1 MAYSKRIEKIC
12 SYLKAAES
20 FADVGC
26 DHGYCSEY
34 MLKNGL
40 CKRVILSDISKGSL
54 QKAKDLLAE
63 YILDGRAVAVLGDGF
78 VGVPKDTQ
86 EVLIAGMGGSE
97 IISILSDERYGFIPE
112 YFVLQPM
119 HDSEK
124 LRRYLVEKG
133 VCILRDFTFFDGKYY
148 DLIVGRRGVE
158 DGATGAEKGATVG
171 LEEYSEDEY
180 EFGRDNLRE
189 RGEAFLKRTEKLL
202 SEARKYLACLQ
213 LKEDSRLALERR
225 ARRLE
230 RVLKND
236 GT

>member
-1 MAYSKRIEKIC
+1 MGYSKRIETIC
-12 SYLKAAES
+12 SYLKEAES

-40 CKRVILSDISKGSL
+40 CERAILSDISKGSL
-54 QKAKDLLAE
+54 KKAEELLAE
-63 YILDGRAVAVLGDGF
+63 YIDCGRAVAVLGDGF

-97 IISILSDERYGFIPE
+97 IISILSDEKYGFMPE

-133 VCILRDFTFFDGKYY
+133 ACILRDFTFFDGKFY

-158 DGATGAEKGATVG
+158 GECAED
-171 LEEYSEDEY
+171 YSEDEY

-189 RGEAFLKRTEKLL
+189 RGEAFLQRMEKLL
-202 SEARKYLACLQ
+202 NEAKKYLDCTK
-213 LKEDSRLALERR
+213 LKEESRLALEQR
-225 ARRLE
+225 AERLE

-236 GT
+236 IA